1 MDAITIAEAES
12 VVEAF
17 DFARG
22 RTVVDVAGGQGV
34 LLAAILRRHPHARGI
49 LFNLPS
55 VIESARTVLE
65 TNLSDRIDLVG
76 GDFFQAVPSGGDI
89 YILKNIVHDWDDERA
104 REILATCRRAMTAS
118 AATLLVIEPV
128 VRQASQSR
136 QAKMSDVQMMVRTG
150 GRNRTEEEL
159 RELLGASGFVMR
171 RTVSTDGGPDVVE
184 ASPGN

>member
-1 MDAITIAEAES
+1 
-12 VVEAF
+12 
-17 DFARG
+17 
-22 RTVVDVAGGQGV
+22 
-34 LLAAILRRHPHARGI
+34 
-49 LFNLPS
+49 
-55 VIESARTVLE
+55 
-65 TNLSDRIDLVG
+65 
-76 GDFFQAVPSGGDI
+76 
-89 YILKNIVHDWDDERA
+89 
-104 REILATCRRAMTAS
+104 MTAS